1 MPTNETRSA
10 NKVFMAGALPLM
22 KVIATDD
29 PTLNKLFTT
38 AKINA
43 VYQVSAKADGGKEA
57 VHFIVTD
64 GVWEVYQG
72 EYKGNKK
79 IDGELAFS
87 SMEKMNG
94 FMKSDFTKL
103 PAIKIGNPAKFAL
116 FMAVLL
122 KMSSILTATEIP
134 EDEET
139 QLLTIKCFF
148 YLLTTGIS
156 ALNKMGDEKVSAW
169 AKKSPD
175 RCYQMA
181 VAGYPE
187 LTAYLRV
194 NEGKSMAGKGEYPRS
209 DPFFTMLFDCPV
221 SALMI
226 LMGKGDMFKM
236 TANRQLVMK
245 GGPEFGMQLSEY
257 MFYIQDLAM

>member
-1 MPTNETRSA
+1 MPNAETYSA

-29 PTLNKLFTT
+29 PTLNKLFKT

-43 VYQVSAKADGGKEA
+43 VYQVSAKAGGGKEA

-64 GVWEVYQG
+64 GDWEVYQG
-72 EYKGNKK
+72 EYRGNKK

-122 KMSSILTATEIP
+122 KMSGILTATEIP
-134 EDEET
+134 EDEAT

-169 AKKSPD
+169 VKKSPD

-181 VAGYPE
+181 VAGYQSSQ
-187 LTAYLRV
+187 LTSVLTKVSLRLV
-194 NEGKSMAGKGEYPRS
+194 RAS
-209 DPFFTMLFDCPV
+209 
-221 SALMI
+221 I
-226 LMGKGDMFKM
+226 LVQTHSSQCSS
-236 TANRQLVMK
+236 TAQNQL
-245 GGPEFGMQLSEY
+245 L
-257 MFYIQDLAM
+257 

>member
-1 MPTNETRSA
+1 MPNAETYSA

-29 PTLNKLFTT
+29 PTLNKLFKT

-64 GVWEVYQG
+64 GDWEVYQG

-122 KMSSILTATEIP
+122 KMSGILTATEIP
-134 EDEET
+134 EDEAT

-169 AKKSPD
+169 VKKSPD

-194 NEGKSMAGKGEYPRS
+194 NQGKSKAGKGEYPRS
-209 DPFFTMLFDCPV
+209 DPFFTMLFDCPE

-236 TANRQLVMK
+236 TANRQLIMK

>member
-1 MPTNETRSA
+1 M
-10 NKVFMAGALPLM
+10 
-22 KVIATDD
+22 
-29 PTLNKLFTT
+29 
-38 AKINA
+38 NA
-43 VYQVSAKADGGKEA
+43 
-57 VHFIVTD
+57 
-64 GVWEVYQG
+64 
-72 EYKGNKK
+72 
-79 IDGELAFS
+79 
-87 SMEKMNG
+87 

-134 EDEET
+134 EDEAT